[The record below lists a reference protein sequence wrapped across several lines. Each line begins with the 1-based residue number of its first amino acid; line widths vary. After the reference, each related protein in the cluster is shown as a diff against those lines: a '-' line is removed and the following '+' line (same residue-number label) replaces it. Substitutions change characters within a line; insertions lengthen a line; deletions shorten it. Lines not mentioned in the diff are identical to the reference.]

1 MRWLKGLVIGMGAL
15 ILVGLTV
22 VIVEFARR
30 AAAPPEPAAL
40 DSGRPAPPIAG
51 AERAPAFGAAPAF
64 GETRIALPPGA
75 LVEETVAAEG
85 RLIVR
90 LGLPDGHAAL
100 LLIDARTGRRLG
112 LVRLEGGEP
121 P

>member
-22 VIVEFARR
+22 VIVELARR
-30 AAAPPEPAAL
+30 AAAPPEPASL
-40 DSGRPAPPIAG
+40 DASRPAPPIAG
-51 AERAPAFGAAPAF
+51 AERPAVRAAAPAF
-64 GETRIALPPGA
+64 GETSIALPPGA
-75 LVEETVAAEG
+75 MVEETVVG
-85 RLIVR
+85 DGQLIVR
-90 LGLPDGHAAL
+90 LGLADGQTAL

-112 LVRLEGGEP
+112 LVRLEGGAP